1 LRSVDWDDAKI
12 WLAIGFA
19 GNALFFSR
27 FVVQWIAS
35 ERAGRSY
42 VPIVFWWLSIA
53 GSLVLLLY
61 AIHRRDPVFVLA
73 YLPNCVVYVRN
84 LMLIRAERLRI
95 SGVALPTDLVPDPDQ
110 AVSTTTSTDTTVSGA
125 PSRA

>member
-1 LRSVDWDDAKI
+1 MDWNDAKI

-27 FVVQWIAS
+27 FLVQWVAS

-42 VPIVFWWLSIA
+42 VPVAFWWLSIA
-53 GSLVLLLY
+53 GSVVLLLY
-61 AIHRRDPVFVLA
+61 AIHRRDPVFTLA

-84 LMLIRAERLRI
+84 LMLIRAERRRI
-95 SGVALPTDLVPDPDQ
+95 AGVRPPEAPVDPLAAAQ
-110 AVSTTTSTDTTVSGA
+110 AVRTTTSTDTTVSGA